1 MMHFRAERNVTDQ
14 NVELE
19 VGSQTWDQ
27 TSEWKPDHA
36 EAFEKRDLVSIIFE
50 I

>member
-36 EAFEKRDLVSIIFE
+36 EAFEEERLGQYYF
-50 I
+50 